1 MSPHAGRDTKGRQGA
16 VTAMTGPTQ
25 EILDQVSQHAHPWCV
40 VCTRVHQAGLGLR
53 FKLQDDGS
61 VEARFACNAA
71 YQGYGGVLH
80 GGIAATLLD
89 GAMTNCLFAHGVA
102 AVTAEMTVRFRS
114 PIEVGTPLTARAW
127 ISRVHKPLYGVQA
140 ELVQEGQVKA
150 TAAGRFM
157 ERVA

>member
-1 MSPHAGRDTKGRQGA
+1 MSRNVGQAIGGTQGG
-16 VTAMTGPTQ
+16 VTALTEPTQ
-25 EILDQVSQHAHPWCV
+25 EALDQISQHAHPWCV

-127 ISRVHKPLYGVQA
+127 ISRVHKPLFGVQA

-150 TAAGRFM
+150 MAAGRFM
-157 ERVA
+157 QRVA